1 MPFALRL
8 QDSLRDRH
16 SQVAREFAAGDS
28 LETVL
33 GRHLLA
39 VEASAD
45 TELLTSI
52 LLLDESG
59 KRILHGAAP
68 SLPKSY
74 CDAIHGV
81 EIGPNVGSCGT
92 AAFTGRAIYVTD
104 VATDPLWKD
113 YRHLALAHGLRAC
126 WSTPICDPAG
136 KLIGTFAVYHLT
148 PRSPTPGEVES
159 IRLITDHVAQ
169 AIMWSRSRSA
179 SRGHGC
185 ANDEMPIQA
194 NLRLVGDH
202 DSVALDCAALQPRD
216 PGAANR
222 FQSYAAKLDRYAEM
236 VASRKFAAALKAV
249 ADDCRKLG
257 EAVEVRQKGSNDE
270 R

>member
-1 MPFALRL
+1 MPFALQL
-8 QDSLRDRH
+8 QDSLRNRH
-16 SQVAREFAAGDS
+16 CQVAGEFAAGDS

-45 TELLTSI
+45 TEMLTSI

-59 KRILHGAAP
+59 RRILHGAAP

-74 CDAIHGV
+74 CDAIDGI
-81 EIGPNVGSCGT
+81 EIGPDVGSCGT
-92 AAFTGRAIYVTD
+92 AAFTGHAIYVTD
-104 VATDPLWKD
+104 VATDPLWED

-126 WSTPICDPAG
+126 WSTPILDLAG
-136 KLIGTFAVYHLT
+136 KVIGTFAIYHLT
-148 PRSPTPGEVES
+148 PRGPTPGEVDA

-169 AIMWSRSRSA
+169 AILWSRRAEFGRNCSGNA
-179 SRGHGC
+179 EAHC
-185 ANDEMPIQA
+185 PAH
-194 NLRLVGDH
+194 LRLVSDTDSAAAEGD
-202 DSVALDCAALQPRD
+202 DTQFPE
-216 PGAANR
+216 PGAASR
-222 FQSYAAKLDRYAEM
+222 FHGYASKLDRYAEM
-236 VASRKFAAALKAV
+236 ISSQKVATALKAV

-257 EAVEVRQKGSNDE
+257 EAVRDRQKESRDD